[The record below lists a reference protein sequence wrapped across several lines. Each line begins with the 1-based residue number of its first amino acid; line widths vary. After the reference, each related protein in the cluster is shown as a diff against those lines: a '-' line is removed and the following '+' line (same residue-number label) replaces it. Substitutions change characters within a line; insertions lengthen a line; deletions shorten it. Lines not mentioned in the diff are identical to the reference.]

1 MVQSLW
7 ITVCSQVLS
16 FCSAILCFIRL
27 LQCGGVPS
35 GHWWTDTVLTHQDP
49 GPPLMALLFNRVS
62 YSTTQRSDLW
72 AWLFQEAKSL
82 TSSYYMMVKTLSCIC
97 GPSQCLTQRFVLLP
111 NQLRFLYPGVFNF
124 SMFFN
129 ISLISS
135 ALFKI
140 ANSSLNV

>member
-16 FCSAILCFIRL
+16 SCSAILCFIL
-27 LQCGGVPS
+27 LLHCRGVPS
-35 GHWWTDTVLTHQDP
+35 GHWWMVLIHQDS
-49 GPPLMALLFNRVS
+49 GPPLTALLFNRVS

-82 TSSYYMMVKTLSCIC
+82 TSSYCVMVKTLTCIF
-97 GPSQCLTQRFVLLP
+97 GPSQWLTQRFVMLP